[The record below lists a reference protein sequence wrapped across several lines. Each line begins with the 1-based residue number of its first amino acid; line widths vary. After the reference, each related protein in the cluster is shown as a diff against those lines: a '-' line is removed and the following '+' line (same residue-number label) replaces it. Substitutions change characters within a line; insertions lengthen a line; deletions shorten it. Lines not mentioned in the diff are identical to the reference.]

1 MASKREQSEPVIGT
15 PSDYAERHRP
25 IQRTSAK
32 HRRPAD
38 SSVAPPLPGRQRRR
52 TGGQYAQRDL
62 PFRGQGSSG
71 VVTVRRRALARIIPD
86 GFGPRLA
93 KVGAAL
99 FFISLLFG
107 GLIFGLYLFGGS
119 RFFALRDIELHDNK
133 RVSYE
138 EVLQIVRE
146 NTPDGVWRVQLK
158 KIRERLKQEDLIED
172 AEVTRVL
179 PDRISVTLKERE
191 PYTLAR
197 TQTGLVCVDR
207 NGVMFG
213 RESLLKGLNIPPIVS
228 GLVEGGGEDAKDAN
242 HQRMMLY
249 QQLIKE
255 LDNAEPQL
263 SPRIDEVIF
272 DEEMNIRLILKD
284 SSIAVM
290 IGQEDFRTRL
300 NAALDVLDAVRK
312 KDAESLQV
320 LKIEDAQKLL
330 GGSRIAYINATIPK
344 RVIVGLAE

>member
-1 MASKREQSEPVIGT
+1 MAGKRDESESAIIP
-15 PSDYAERHRP
+15 PSDFAERHRP
-25 IQRTSAK
+25 LGRTSAK
-32 HRRPAD
+32 HRRPTN
-38 SSVAPPLPGRQRRR
+38 SGVTPPLPRQRRR
-52 TGGQYAQRDL
+52 GTGQSGEQQDL

-71 VVTVRRRALARIIPD
+71 VVTVRRRTLGRIIPD
-86 GFGPRLA
+86 GLGPRMI

-99 FFISLLFG
+99 FFIGLLFG
-107 GLIFGLYLFGGS
+107 SLILGLYMFGGS
-119 RFFALRDIELHDNK
+119 RFFALRDIELQGNK
-133 RVSYE
+133 RVSHA
-138 EVLQIVRE
+138 EVLKIVRD
-146 NTPDGVWRVQLK
+146 NTPDGVWRVQIKQL
-158 KIRERLKQEDLIED
+158 RERLKQHDLIED

-179 PDRISVTLKERE
+179 PDTIYVTLKERE

-197 TQTGLVCVDR
+197 SLDRVVCVDR

-213 RESLLKGLNIPPIVS
+213 NESLLKGQNIPPLVS
-228 GLVEGGGEDAKDAN
+228 GLVTSGDNIQEAN
-242 HQRMMLY
+242 RQRMMLY

-272 DEEMNIRLILKD
+272 DDEMNVRLILKD
-284 SSIAVM
+284 SRVAVLV
-290 IGQEDFRTRL
+290 GQEDFRTRL
-300 NAALDVLDAVRK
+300 NAALDVLDAVRR

-330 GGSRIAYINATIPK
+330 DGRGIAYINATIPK